1 MILITGLGNFPE
13 KYKKTR
19 HNFGFLAVE
28 HLAQKFGFSEFKVEK
43 KFFGDIATGQIN
55 NEKVILLKPNTL
67 MNLSGKAVLAV
78 KNFYKIPINKV
89 WVFSDDLDLEFEQT
103 RFREKGSSGGQRGI
117 ADIINLLGVSNFPR
131 IKFGITND
139 KKDIMPTEN
148 FVLSKF
154 SEEEWKKIPQI
165 CEEGVRKFLAH
176 FKAS

>member
-1 MILITGLGNFPE
+1 MILTTGLGNFPE

-28 HLAQKFGFSEFKVEK
+28 HLANKFKFSEFKFEK
-43 KFFGDIATGQIN
+43 KFFGEISTGQIN
-55 NEKVILLKPNTL
+55 NEKVILLKPKTF

-78 KNFYKIPINKV
+78 KNFYKISTSNTWI
-89 WVFSDDLDLEFEQT
+89 FSDDLDLDFGQT

-117 ADIINLLGVSNFPR
+117 ANIINVLGVSDFPR
-131 IKFGITND
+131 VKFGILND
-139 KKDIMPTEN
+139 KKNLMPTEN

-165 CEEGVRKFLAH
+165 CEKGINKFLE
-176 FKAS
+176 KI